1 MCICHYQSHKATGSK
16 GMKEARKLLLVL
28 LAAFYKFLRGPM
40 TKQLKAI
47 MSVVL
52 LVNSV
57 LLPAQTSSTAT
68 PKTTKKAVA
77 KKAPVESETDRQIRE
92 LRQQMQNQQSQID
105 GLKQQLA
112 DRDARLS
119 NAAQSAQAA
128 NAAAAAATA
137 QTQSMSSSIQANSD
151 AVTALNSTVSDLKVS
166 TTGIAQTI
174 SETKKDIGDRL
185 DSPTA
190 LRYKGVNITPV
201 AFFAFEGVWRQRSV
215 NSDVNTPFNSIPF
228 MGANEAHTTELNFSG
243 RQSRVGG
250 LFTGDVGQFKLAG
263 YVEADFLGAG
273 TTSNDN
279 QSNSFVLRQRQIWG
293 QAATKS
299 GFTVTG
305 GQMWSLVTETGKST
319 DNRTEKLPNTID
331 AQYMVGFSWARQ
343 PSIRLQQKFTSGSDA
358 LTFAVSAEQGQITN
372 YNATNGPT
380 NFFFNGPGQNGG
392 LFNAFNGTP
401 TNNLAPDVVVKIATD
416 TVHSHLELGG
426 LARFLRDRY
435 YPAVASPATGIAASP
450 GAAPINDT
458 KFAGGV
464 FGSGRVSP
472 NKYLD
477 LAFQAMA
484 GDGVG
489 RYGSAQ
495 LPDVTVHPKGTLEPI
510 RNYHGLASVETHP
523 TPKLDV
529 YGYFGGEYDQRT
541 VYATGVAASP
551 FTGYGSIN
559 TVATGCN
566 TEVPVTTA
574 ATGGSITPAANC
586 SAVTRAIF
594 EGMAGWTYRIYN
606 SPKYGRLQYQVNY
619 QYITRSAW
627 TALTGGTYGAAN
639 ATFGSPKAV
648 DNMVFTSMRYYIP

>member
-1 MCICHYQSHKATGSK
+1 
-16 GMKEARKLLLVL
+16 
-28 LAAFYKFLRGPM
+28 M
-40 TKQLKAI
+40 TKHLKAI
-47 MSVVL
+47 LAAVL

-57 LLPAQTSSTAT
+57 VMPAQTSSTTA
-68 PKTTKKAVA
+68 PKTTKKAPV

-92 LRQQMQNQQSQID
+92 LREQMMNQQSQID

-119 NAAQSAQAA
+119 SAAQSAQAA
-128 NAAAAAATA
+128 NAAAAAASA
-137 QTQSMSSSIQANSD
+137 QAESLNSGIQANSQ
-151 AVTALNSTVSDLKVS
+151 AVSTLTATVGDLKN
-166 TTGIAQTI
+166 TTAGIAQTV
-174 SETKKDIGDRL
+174 SDAKKEFTEQVE
-185 DSPTA
+185 SPTTIH
-190 LRYKGVNITPV
+190 YKGVTIMPV
-201 AFFAFEGVWRQRSV
+201 AFFAFENVWRQRSL
-215 NSDVNTPFNSIPF
+215 NSDINTPFNSIPF
-228 MGANEAHTTELNFSG
+228 MGANQAHVSELNFSG

-250 LFTGDVGQFKLAG
+250 LFTGNTGSLRLAG

-293 QAATKS
+293 QAATQS

-305 GQMWSLVTETGKST
+305 GQMWSLVTEDSKGT

-343 PSIRLQQKFTSGSDA
+343 PALRIQQSF
-358 LTFAVSAEQGQITN
+358 LTEGNGLTIAASVEQAQITN
-372 YNATNGPT
+372 YSATNGPT
-380 NFFFNGPGQNGG
+380 NFFINGPGQNGG
-392 LFNAFNGTP
+392 LYNAFNGTP
-401 TNNLAPDVVVKIATD
+401 TNNVAPDVIVKAAYD
-416 TVHSHLELGG
+416 SSHTHFEVGG
-426 LARFLRDRY
+426 IARFLRDRY
-435 YPAVASPATGIAASP
+435 YPAVASPATGIPASP
-450 GAAPINDT
+450 GASPINDT

-464 FGSGRVSP
+464 FGSGHVATS
-472 NKYLD
+472 KYLD
-477 LAFQAMA
+477 LGVQVMA

-495 LPDVTVHPKGTLEPI
+495 LADVTVHPVGTLEPI
-510 RNYHGLASVETHP
+510 RNYHGMATIESHP

-529 YGYFGGEYDQRT
+529 YAYFGGEYDQRT

-551 FTGYGSIN
+551 FTGYAPIN

-586 SAVTRAIF
+586 SAVTRTIF
-594 EGMAGWTYRIYN
+594 EGMAGWTYRIYS

-619 QYITRSAW
+619 QYVTRSAW
-627 TALTGGTYGAAN
+627 AALTGGTYGTSSAV
-639 ATFGSPKAV
+639 FGSPKAV
-648 DNMVFTSMRYYIP
+648 DNMVLTGMRYYIP

>member
-1 MCICHYQSHKATGSK
+1 
-16 GMKEARKLLLVL
+16 
-28 LAAFYKFLRGPM
+28 M

-47 MSVVL
+47 LSVVL

-57 LLPAQTSSTAT
+57 LLPAQSSSTAA
-68 PKTTKKAVA
+68 PKTTKKAPA
-77 KKAPVESETDRQIRE
+77 KKAPAESETTLQIQE
-92 LRQQMQNQQSQID
+92 LRQLMQGQQSQID
-105 GLKQQLA
+105 ALKQQLA
-112 DRDARLS
+112 DRDARLATAS
-119 NAAQSAQAA
+119 QSAQAA
-128 NAAAAAATA
+128 NAAAAAAAA
-137 QTQSMSSSIQANSD
+137 QAASVNSAAQANAE
-151 AVTALNSTVSDLKVS
+151 AVTALNATVGDLKMT

-174 SETKKDIGDRL
+174 SDTKKDFAEQIE
-185 DSPTA
+185 SPTVMH
-190 LRYKGVNITPV
+190 YKGVTIMPV
-201 AFFAFEGVWRQRSV
+201 AFFAFETVWRQRSM

-228 MGANEAHTTELNFSG
+228 MGANQAHVTELNFSG

-250 LFTGDVGQFKLAG
+250 LFTGDTGPFKLAG

-299 GFTVTG
+299 GLTVTG

-319 DNRTEKLPNTID
+319 DNRTEKLPNSID
-331 AQYMVGFSWARQ
+331 AQYTVGFSWARQ
-343 PSIRLQQKFTSGSDA
+343 PALRVQQRFMTEGNG
-358 LTFAVSAEQGQITN
+358 LTLAASVEQAQITN
-372 YNATNGPT
+372 YSATNGPT

-401 TNNLAPDVVVKIATD
+401 TNNLAPDVILKATYD
-416 TVHSHLELGG
+416 STHSHFEVGG
-426 LARFLRDRY
+426 IARFLRDRY
-435 YPAVASPATGIAASP
+435 YPAVASPATGIPATP
-450 GAAPINDT
+450 GAAPVNDT
-458 KFAGGV
+458 KFAGGA
-464 FGSGRVSP
+464 FGSARVSA
-472 NKYLD
+472 NKYVD
-477 LAFQAMA
+477 LAVQAMV

-489 RYGSAQ
+489 RYGSGQ
-495 LPDVTVHPKGTLEPI
+495 LPDVTVHPIGTLEPL
-510 RNYHGLASVETHP
+510 RNYHGLFSLETHP

-529 YGYFGGEYDQRT
+529 YAYFGGEYDQRT

-551 FTGYGSIN
+551 FTGYGTIN

-566 TEVPVTTA
+566 TEVPVTTS

-586 SAVTRAIF
+586 SAVTRALF

-648 DNMVFTSMRYYIP
+648 DNMVFTGMRYYIP

>member
-1 MCICHYQSHKATGSK
+1 
-16 GMKEARKLLLVL
+16 
-28 LAAFYKFLRGPM
+28 M

-47 MSVVL
+47 LSVVL
-52 LVNSV
+52 LINSV
-57 LLPAQTSSTAT
+57 LLPAQSSSTAA
-68 PKTTKKAVA
+68 PKTTRKAPA
-77 KKAPVESETDRQIRE
+77 KKAPVDSETTQQIQE
-92 LRQQMQNQQSQID
+92 LRQLMQSQQSQID
-105 GLKQQLA
+105 ALKQQLA
-112 DRDARLS
+112 DRDARLAS
-119 NAAQSAQAA
+119 ASQNAQSA

-137 QTQSMSSSIQANSD
+137 QAQSLSSSVQANEA
-151 AVTALNSTVSDLKVS
+151 AVTALNSTVGDLKVS

-174 SETKKDIGDRL
+174 SETKKDFADQME
-185 DSPTA
+185 SPTVMH
-190 LRYKGVNITPV
+190 YKGVTIMPV
-201 AFFAFEGVWRQRSV
+201 AFFAFENVWRQRSM
-215 NSDVNTPFNSIPF
+215 NSDINTPFNSIPF

-250 LFTGDVGQFKLAG
+250 LFTGDAGSFKLAG

-293 QAATKS
+293 QIATKS
-299 GFTVTG
+299 GLTVTG

-319 DNRTEKLPNTID
+319 DNRTEKLPNSID
-331 AQYMVGFSWARQ
+331 AQYTVGFSWERQ
-343 PSIRLQQKFTSGSDA
+343 PSLRVQQRFMTEGNG
-358 LTFAVSAEQGQITN
+358 LTLAASVEQAQITN
-372 YNATNGPT
+372 FSATNAPT

-401 TNNLAPDVVVKIATD
+401 TNNLAPDVILKATYD
-416 TVHSHLELGG
+416 STHSHFEVGG
-426 LARFLRDRY
+426 IARFLRDRY
-435 YPAVASPATGIAASP
+435 YPAVASLTTGIPANP
-450 GAAPINDT
+450 GAPPINDT

-472 NKYLD
+472 SKYVD
-477 LAFQAMA
+477 FAVQVMA

-495 LPDVTVHPKGTLEPI
+495 LPDVTVHPNGTLEPL
-510 RNYHGLASVETHP
+510 RNYHGLVSVETHP

-541 VYATGVAASP
+541 VYATGVALTP
-551 FTGYGSIN
+551 FTGYGTIN
-559 TVATGCN
+559 TVANGCN
-566 TEVPVTTA
+566 TEVPVNSS
-574 ATGGSITPAANC
+574 ATGGSITPAALC

-594 EGMAGWTYRIYN
+594 EGLVGWTYRIYN

-619 QYITRSAW
+619 QYLTRSAW
-627 TALTGGTYGAAN
+627 TAVTGGTYGGPN

-648 DNMVFTSMRYYIP
+648 DNMVFTGMRYYIP

>member
-1 MCICHYQSHKATGSK
+1 
-16 GMKEARKLLLVL
+16 
-28 LAAFYKFLRGPM
+28 M

-47 MSVVL
+47 LTVVL

-57 LLPAQTSSTAT
+57 VMPAQQTSSTAA
-68 PKTTKKAVA
+68 PKTTKKTVA

-92 LRQQMQNQQSQID
+92 LREQMLNQQSQID
-105 GLKQQLA
+105 GLRQQLA

-119 NAAQSAQAA
+119 SATQSAQAA

-137 QTQSMSSSIQANSD
+137 QAQSLNSNVQANEA
-151 AVTALNSTVSDLKVS
+151 AVTTLTATVGDLKNT
-166 TTGIAQTI
+166 TTGIAQTV
-174 SETKKDIGDRL
+174 SDTKKDIMAQIE
-185 DSPTA
+185 SPTT
-190 LRYKGVNITPV
+190 LHYKGVTIMPV
-201 AFFAFEGVWRQRSV
+201 AFFAFENVWRQRSL

-228 MGANEAHTTELNFSG
+228 MGANQAHVTELNFSG

-250 LFTGDVGQFKLAG
+250 LFTGDAGSIRLAG

-293 QAATKS
+293 QAATQS

-305 GQMWSLVTETGKST
+305 GQMWSLVTEDGKST
-319 DNRTEKLPNTID
+319 DNRTEKLPNSID
-331 AQYMVGFSWARQ
+331 AQYTVGFSWARQ
-343 PSIRLQQKFTSGSDA
+343 PALRVQQSFLTEGNGFTIAAS
-358 LTFAVSAEQGQITN
+358 VEQAQITN
-372 YNATNGPT
+372 YSATNAPT
-380 NFFFNGPGQNGG
+380 NFFINGPGQNGG

-401 TNNLAPDVVVKIATD
+401 TNNLAPDVIAKATYD
-416 TVHSHLELGG
+416 TAHSHFEVGG

-435 YPAVASPATGIAASP
+435 YPAVASAATGIPASP

-464 FGSGRVSP
+464 FGSGRVSTS
-472 NKYLD
+472 KYLD
-477 LAFQAMA
+477 LAVQAMA

-495 LPDVTVHPKGTLEPI
+495 LADVTVHPVGTLEPI
-510 RNYHGLASVETHP
+510 RNYHGLLSIETHP
-523 TPKLDV
+523 TPKLDF

-541 VYATGVAASP
+541 VYATGVAATP
-551 FTGYGSIN
+551 FTGYAPIN

-586 SAVTRAIF
+586 NAVTRAIF
-594 EGMAGWTYRIYN
+594 EGMVGWTYRIYS
-606 SPKYGRLQYQVNY
+606 SPTKGRLQYQVNY

-627 TALTGGTYGAAN
+627 TALTGGTYGAAT

-648 DNMVFTSMRYYIP
+648 DNMVFTGMRYYIP

>member
-1 MCICHYQSHKATGSK
+1 
-16 GMKEARKLLLVL
+16 
-28 LAAFYKFLRGPM
+28 M
-40 TKQLKAI
+40 TKHLKAI
-47 MSVVL
+47 LAAVL

-57 LLPAQTSSTAT
+57 VMPAQTSSTTA
-68 PKTTKKAVA
+68 PKTTKKAPV

-92 LRQQMQNQQSQID
+92 LREQMMNQQSQID

-119 NAAQSAQAA
+119 SATQSAQAA
-128 NAAAAAATA
+128 NAAAAAASA
-137 QTQSMSSSIQANSD
+137 QAQSLNSGIQANSD
-151 AVTALNSTVSDLKVS
+151 AVTSLTATVGDLKAT
-166 TTGIAQTI
+166 TTGIAQTV
-174 SETKKDIGDRL
+174 SDAKKEFTEQVE
-185 DSPTA
+185 SPTTIH
-190 LRYKGVNITPV
+190 YKGVTIMPV
-201 AFFAFEGVWRQRSV
+201 AFFAFEGVWRQRSL

-228 MGANEAHTTELNFSG
+228 MGANQAHVTELNFSG

-250 LFTGDVGQFKLAG
+250 LFTGNTGSLRLAG

-305 GQMWSLVTETGKST
+305 GQMWSLVTETTKST
-319 DNRTEKLPNTID
+319 DNRTEKLPNSID
-331 AQYMVGFSWARQ
+331 AQYTVGFTWARQ
-343 PSIRLQQKFTSGSDA
+343 PALRIQQAFMTEGKG
-358 LTFAVSAEQGQITN
+358 LTLAAAVEEAQITN

-392 LFNAFNGTP
+392 LYNAFNGTP
-401 TNNLAPDVVVKIATD
+401 TNNVAPDVVVKATYD
-416 TVHSHLELGG
+416 LAHAHFEVGG
-426 LARFLRDRY
+426 VARFLRDRY
-435 YPAVASPATGIAASP
+435 YPAVASPATGIPASP
-450 GAAPINDT
+450 GAAPVNNT
-458 KFAGGV
+458 KFAGGIL
-464 FGSGRVSP
+464 GSASGSV
-472 NKYLD
+472 NKYLY
-477 LAFQAMA
+477 LGFQAMA

-495 LPDVTVHPKGTLEPI
+495 LADVTVHPTGILEPL
-510 RNYHGLASVETHP
+510 RNYHGLFSLETHP

-551 FTGYGSIN
+551 FTGYAPIN

-566 TEVPVTTA
+566 VEVPVTTS

-586 SAVTRAIF
+586 NAVTRAIF

-606 SPKYGRLQYQVNY
+606 SPKYGRLQYQVNW
-619 QYITRSAW
+619 QYITRSSW
-627 TALTGGTYGAAN
+627 TALTGGTFGAAN

-648 DNMVFTSMRYYIP
+648 DNMVFTGMRYYIP

>member
-1 MCICHYQSHKATGSK
+1 
-16 GMKEARKLLLVL
+16 
-28 LAAFYKFLRGPM
+28 M

-47 MSVVL
+47 LTVVL

-57 LLPAQTSSTAT
+57 VMPAQQTSSTPA
-68 PKTTKKAVA
+68 PKTTKKPVA

-92 LRQQMQNQQSQID
+92 LREQMMNQQSQID

-119 NAAQSAQAA
+119 SAAQSAQAA
-128 NAAAAAATA
+128 NAAAAAASA
-137 QTQSMSSSIQANSD
+137 QAQSLNSGIQANSQ
-151 AVTALNSTVSDLKVS
+151 AVSTLTATVGDLKNT
-166 TTGIAQTI
+166 TTGIAQTV
-174 SETKKDIGDRL
+174 SDAKKEIL
-185 DSPTA
+185 AQVESPTTIH
-190 LRYKGVNITPV
+190 YKGVTIMPV
-201 AFFAFEGVWRQRSV
+201 AFFAFENVWRQRSL

-228 MGANEAHTTELNFSG
+228 MGANEAHVTELNFSG

-250 LFTGDVGQFKLAG
+250 LFTGDAGSIRLAG

-293 QAATKS
+293 QAATQS

-305 GQMWSLVTETGKST
+305 GQMWSLVTEDGRST
-319 DNRTEKLPNTID
+319 DNRTEKLPNSID
-331 AQYMVGFSWARQ
+331 AQYTVGFSWARQ
-343 PSIRLQQKFTSGSDA
+343 PALRIQQAFMTEGQGFTIAAS
-358 LTFAVSAEQGQITN
+358 VEQAQITN
-372 YNATNGPT
+372 YSATNAPT
-380 NFFFNGPGQNGG
+380 NFFINGPGQNGG
-392 LFNAFNGTP
+392 LYNAFNGTP
-401 TNNLAPDVVVKIATD
+401 TNNIAPDVIAKATYD
-416 TVHSHLELGG
+416 TAHSHFEVGG
-426 LARFLRDRY
+426 IARFMRDRY
-435 YPAVASPATGIAASP
+435 YPAVASPATGIPASP
-450 GAAPINDT
+450 GAPPINST
-458 KFAGGV
+458 VFAGGV
-464 FGSGRVSP
+464 FGSARVSAS
-472 NKYLD
+472 KYLD
-477 LAFQAMA
+477 LAFQTMD

-495 LPDVTVHPKGTLEPI
+495 LADVTVHPSGTLEPI
-510 RNYHGLASVETHP
+510 RNYHGLFSVESHP

-529 YGYFGGEYDQRT
+529 YAYFGGEYDQRT
-541 VYATGVAASP
+541 VYATGVAATP
-551 FTGYGSIN
+551 FTGYAPIN

-594 EGMAGWTYRIYN
+594 EGMAGWTYRIYS

-627 TALTGGTYGAAN
+627 AALTSGTYGTSSAV
-639 ATFGSPKAV
+639 FSSPKAV
-648 DNMVFTSMRYYIP
+648 DNMVFTGMRYYIP

>member
-1 MCICHYQSHKATGSK
+1 
-16 GMKEARKLLLVL
+16 
-28 LAAFYKFLRGPM
+28 M

-47 MSVVL
+47 LSVVL

-57 LLPAQTSSTAT
+57 VMPAQSTVGAA

-77 KKAPVESETDRQIRE
+77 KKAPAESATDQQLRE
-92 LRQQMQNQQSQID
+92 LREQMMNQQSQID
-105 GLKQQLA
+105 ALKQQLA

-119 NAAQSAQAA
+119 TANQNAEAA
-128 NAAAAAATA
+128 SAAAAAAAAQAASVSSTA
-137 QTQSMSSSIQANSD
+137 QANAE
-151 AVTALNSTVSDLKVS
+151 AVTALNSTVGDLKLT

-174 SETKKDIGDRL
+174 SDTKKDL
-185 DSPTA
+185 AEQLESPTVMH
-190 LRYKGVNITPV
+190 YKGVTIMPV
-201 AFFAFEGVWRQRSV
+201 AFFAFEGVWRQRSLS
-215 NSDVNTPFNSIPF
+215 SDINTPFNSIPF
-228 MGANEAHTTELNFSG
+228 MGANQAHTTELNFSG

-250 LFTGDVGQFKLAG
+250 LFTGDTGPFKLAG

-319 DNRTEKLPNTID
+319 DNRTEKLPNSID
-331 AQYMVGFSWARQ
+331 AQYTVGFSWARQ
-343 PSIRLQQKFTSGSDA
+343 PALRIQQKFTSASDA
-358 LTFAVSAEQGQITN
+358 ANVFTVAASVEQAQITN
-372 YNATNGPT
+372 YSATNAPT

-392 LFNAFNGTP
+392 LYNAFNGTP
-401 TNNLAPDVVVKIATD
+401 TNNVAPDIILKATYD
-416 TVHSHLELGG
+416 TAHAHFELGG

-435 YPAVASPATGIAASP
+435 YPAVASPATGIPASP

-458 KFAGGV
+458 KFAGGAL
-464 FGSGRVSP
+464 GSARVSV

-477 LAFQAMA
+477 LAAQAMV

-495 LPDVTVHPKGTLEPI
+495 LPDVTVHPVGTLEPI
-510 RNYHGLASVETHP
+510 RNYHGLFSLETHP

-529 YGYFGGEYDQRT
+529 YAYFGGEYDQRT

-551 FTGYGSIN
+551 FTGYAPIN

-574 ATGGSITPAANC
+574 ATGGIITPANC

-606 SPKYGRLQYQVNY
+606 SPKYGRLQYQVNW

-648 DNMVFTSMRYYIP
+648 DNMVFTGMRYYIP